1 MAALSK
7 IDRHHKI
14 LEVLAADQRA
24 LLPDLEDLIEASRIT
39 IQRDLVELEERG
51 LIRRFH
57 GGAMLSSYELA
68 PLAHGKRMSMNRDAK
83 RRLATVAARQIKSDT
98 FIGLDASSTVY
109 HISDATLPANLTV
122 ITSGLDTFVN
132 LQTAHPGHG
141 IQPIV
146 TGGRFQPE
154 THTLVGPD
162 ALRAIAS
169 YHYEAFFFSAYSVIA
184 GGGVYEYSEE
194 NTEVKRAFAQRS
206 DRRILVLDQSKFGH
220 RGGVRICGLDEID
233 LVITDGRPGIDLEET
248 LGDRL
253 VIIE

>member
-7 IDRHHKI
+7 VDRHHKI
-14 LEVLAADQRA
+14 LELLAAEQRA

-57 GGAMLSSYELA
+57 GGAMLSSYDLA
-68 PLAHGKRMSMNRDAK
+68 PLAHGKRMSINQDAK
-83 RRLATVAARQIKSDT
+83 HRLAAVAARQIRPDT

-109 HISDATLPANLTV
+109 HISDATLPANLTIV
-122 ITSGLDTFVN
+122 TSGLDTFVN
-132 LQTAHPGHG
+132 LQTASPGLG

-162 ALRAIAS
+162 AVRAIAS

-184 GGGVYEYSEE
+184 GGGVYEDSEE
-194 NTEVKRAFAQRS
+194 NTEVKRAFSERS
-206 DRRILVLDQSKFGH
+206 DRRILLLDQSKFGH
-220 RGGVRICGLDEID
+220 RGGVRICGLDEVD
-233 LVITDGRPGIDLEET
+233 LVITDGRPGIELEET
-248 LGDRL
+248 LEDRL
-253 VIIE
+253 VII

>member
-1 MAALSK
+1 MASLSK
-7 IDRHHKI
+7 VDRHHRI
-14 LEVLAADQRA
+14 LEVLAVDQRA
-24 LLPDLEDLIEASRIT
+24 LLPDLEELIEASRIT

-57 GGAMLSSYELA
+57 GGAMLSSYDLA
-68 PLAHGKRMSMNRDAK
+68 PLAHSRRMSVNRDAK
-83 RRLATVAARQIKSDT
+83 RRLAAVAARQIKPDT
-98 FIGLDASSTVY
+98 FVGLDASSTIY
-109 HISDATLPANLTV
+109 HISDTTLPGGVTV
-122 ITSGLDTFVN
+122 VNSGLDTFVN
-132 LQTAHPGHG
+132 LQATNPGRG

-162 ALRAIAS
+162 AIRAIGA

-194 NTEVKRAFAQRS
+194 NTEVKRTFVERS
-206 DRRILVLDQSKFGH
+206 DRRILVLDQSKFGQ
-220 RGGVRICGLDEID
+220 RGGVRICGLDEVD
-233 LVITDGRPGIDLEET
+233 LVITDGRPDTDLAEI

-253 VIIE
+253 VII